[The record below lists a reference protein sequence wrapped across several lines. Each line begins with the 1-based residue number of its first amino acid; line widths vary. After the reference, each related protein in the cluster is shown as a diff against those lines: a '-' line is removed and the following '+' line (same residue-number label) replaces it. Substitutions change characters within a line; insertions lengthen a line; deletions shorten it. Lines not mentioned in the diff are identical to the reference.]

1 MWTRKE
7 LKEKGKLSFKKNYW
21 KCVLVALIIAFI
33 SGGISGATSG
43 GNYSLQNFANHSASE
58 TSDDGTGIIG
68 EVDEDKDDKESDDSI
83 TIDADNPEEL
93 SKQINEELDKMNPA
107 DKTAMMVSFTVV
119 FIVVFLLV
127 FSVGM
132 VFSAFVINPLT
143 VGCDRFFFKNLD
155 EPASFA
161 NLVHSFEHNYMNTVK
176 TMFCME
182 IFTMLWSLLFII
194 PGIIKSYEYRMIPFI
209 LADNP
214 EMDRKEVFALSK
226 KLMTGN
232 KWKAFV
238 LDLSFIGWEILSILT
253 CGILS
258 IFYVNP
264 YIYSTNAALYET
276 LRYGNAE

>member
-43 GNYSLQNFANHSASE
+43 SNYSLQNFANHSASE
-58 TSDDGTGIIG
+58 TSDDNGTGIIG

-107 DKTAMMVSFTVV
+107 DKTAMMVSFT
-119 FIVVFLLV
+119 VVFLLV